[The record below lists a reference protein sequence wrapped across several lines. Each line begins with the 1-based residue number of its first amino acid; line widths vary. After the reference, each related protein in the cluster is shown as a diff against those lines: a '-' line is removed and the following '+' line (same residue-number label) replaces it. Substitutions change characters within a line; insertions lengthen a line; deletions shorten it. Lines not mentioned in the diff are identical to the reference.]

1 MKRTFNSIYAFSFAI
16 ISLFLAASCSSDDP
30 NFDYL
35 NSAQVPSNLGLI
47 VTPTTDNSGN
57 VIFTPSALSASKFNL
72 DFGDGSE
79 PVSVVPG
86 TNAIHA
92 YQEGSYTALL
102 TAENINGEI
111 SQPLEQA
118 VVVSFLAPENLEIT
132 VLPVAGD
139 NFSIS
144 VSATATLA
152 AGFEVYFGDQVDE
165 TPTPMMIGESLTH
178 TYAETGTYEL
188 TVVALSG
195 GSQTLE
201 GTIAVEIDNP
211 VLLPLDFE
219 DETLEY
225 AFFDFAGAINT
236 RIANPDPSGINTSD
250 HVVEF
255 FKETGALVYAGTAIP
270 LGENIDFSQGSTI
283 SMDVWSPIAGT
294 TVKLKIE
301 NAANPNIAMEVD
313 AFPSVANEWET
324 LYFDFSGFDLSQEYA
339 KIVVFFDFG
348 NGGNDDTFYYDNIA
362 QGNLPGAVVELPLDF
377 ENTAVPYEVF
387 GFEGANS
394 NIDVNPDP
402 TGINTSSRVVSTVKG
417 VDAVFYAGTAVPLQ
431 VPIVFSSTEKI
442 KMKVWSPKAAIPVRL
457 KLENTNGDFVELDAN
472 TTTSNTWEELTWDF
486 AGQNTAPEFTT
497 VVVFFEFIVDLPG
510 DGSTYYFDD
519 IDYAN

>member
-1 MKRTFNSIYAFSFAI
+1 MTRTFNSIYAYSFAL
-16 ISLFLAASCSSDDP
+16 ISLFMAMSCSSDDP

-35 NSAQVPSNLGLI
+35 NAAQIPSNLSLI

-86 TNAIHA
+86 TNAVHA
-92 YQEGSYTALL
+92 YQEGSFTATLV
-102 TAENINGEI
+102 AENINGET

-165 TPTPMMIGESLTH
+165 TPTPLMIAESVTH

-201 GTIAVEIDNP
+201 GTITVEIDNP

-225 AFFDFAGAINT
+225 VFFDFGGAVNT
-236 RIANPDPSGINTSD
+236 RIANPDPSGINTSAN
-250 HVVEF
+250 VVEF
-255 FKETGALVYAGTAIP
+255 FKEADALVYAGTAIP
-270 LGENIDFSQGSTI
+270 LGENIDFSLGSTV

-313 AFPSVANEWET
+313 AFPSVANQWET

-348 NGGNDDTFYYDNIA
+348 NTGNDDTFYYDNIA
-362 QGNLPGAVVELPLDF
+362 QGTLPGAVVELPLDF

-402 TGINTSSRVVSTVKG
+402 TGINTSSRVVRTVKG

-431 VPIVFSSTEKI
+431 VPIVFDATEKI
-442 KMKVWSPKAAIPVRL
+442 KMKVWSPKADIPVRL
-457 KLENTNGDFVELDAN
+457 KLENSNGDFVELDTN
-472 TTTSNTWEELTWDF
+472 TTTSNAWEELVWDF
-486 AGQNTAPEFTT
+486 AGQNTAPEFAT

>member
-1 MKRTFNSIYAFSFAI
+1 
-16 ISLFLAASCSSDDP
+16 
-30 NFDYL
+30 
-35 NSAQVPSNLGLI
+35 
-47 VTPTTDNSGN
+47 
-57 VIFTPSALSASKFNL
+57 
-72 DFGDGSE
+72 
-79 PVSVVPG
+79 
-86 TNAIHA
+86 
-92 YQEGSYTALL
+92 
-102 TAENINGEI
+102 
-111 SQPLEQA
+111 
-118 VVVSFLAPENLEIT
+118 
-132 VLPVAGD
+132 
-139 NFSIS
+139 
-144 VSATATLA
+144 
-152 AGFEVYFGDQVDE
+152 
-165 TPTPMMIGESLTH
+165 
-178 TYAETGTYEL
+178 
-188 TVVALSG
+188 
-195 GSQTLE
+195 
-201 GTIAVEIDNP
+201 
-211 VLLPLDFE
+211 
-219 DETLEY
+219 
-225 AFFDFAGAINT
+225 
-236 RIANPDPSGINTSD
+236 
-250 HVVEF
+250 
-255 FKETGALVYAGTAIP
+255 
-270 LGENIDFSQGSTI
+270 
-283 SMDVWSPIAGT
+283 MDVWSPIAGT

-402 TGINTSSRVVSTVKG
+402 TGINTSSRVVRTVKG

-442 KMKVWSPKAAIPVRL
+442 KMKVWSPKADIPVRL